1 VNVELETL
9 AQAAAHGDGAA
20 WHALWSEIEPIIWG
34 ITGKWQIT
42 GPMCKSDDDRREIV
56 VLVMERLRADGL
68 RRLRAVTESGA
79 LSQSGAFR
87 AWVTTVATRVAIDY
101 VRSRPEHLDPR
112 NRGSGRRWVEVLVGD
127 ESTLRAESTDPVRMA
142 SAEQMLDRAKELLTR
157 DQMVALWY
165 WLDGGDH
172 EVIAH
177 RMRLPSSRHAD
188 RLLRAGLKR
197 LRDRFRDGAAAMR
210 SEETKP

>member
-1 VNVELETL
+1 MKVELETL
-9 AQAAAHGDGAA
+9 AEAASRGDAAA
-20 WHALWSEIEPIIWG
+20 WHALWTEIEPIIWG

-56 VLVMERLRADGL
+56 VRVMERLRADQL
-68 RRLRAVTESGA
+68 RRLRAVTASGA
-79 LSQSGAFR
+79 LDRPGAFR

-112 NRGSGRRWVEVLVGD
+112 NRGGGRRWVEVLVG
-127 ESTLRAESTDPVRMA
+127 EEGSLRAQTTDPLRLA
-142 SAEQMLDRAKELLTR
+142 SAEQMLDRARELLTR

-177 RMRLPSSRHAD
+177 RMRLANAKQAE

-197 LRDRFRDGAAAMR
+197 LRDRFRQGAAQA
-210 SEETKP
+210 SVEETKP

>member
-1 VNVELETL
+1 VKVELERL
-9 AQAAAHGDGAA
+9 AEAAALGDAAA
-20 WHALWSEIEPIIWG
+20 WHALWSEIEPILWG

-42 GPMCKSDDDRREIV
+42 GPLCKSDDDRREIV
-56 VLVMERLRADGL
+56 VRVMERLRADDL
-68 RRLRAVTESGA
+68 RRLRAVTQSGA

-112 NRGSGRRWVEVLVGD
+112 NRAGGRRWVEVLVGD
-127 ESTLRAESTDPVRMA
+127 EATLRAQSADPARMA

-177 RMRLPSSRHAD
+177 RMRLPSSKHAE

-197 LRDRFRDGAAAMR
+197 LRDRFRDGAAQALT
-210 SEETKP
+210 EETKP

>member
-1 VNVELETL
+1 MTAELEAL
-9 AQAAAHGDGAA
+9 ARAASGGDAAA
-20 WHALWSEIEPIIWG
+20 WHALWTEIEPIVWG

-42 GPMCKSDDDRREIV
+42 GPMCRNEDDRREIV
-56 VLVMERLRADGL
+56 VRVMERLRADGL
-68 RRLRAVTESGA
+68 RRLRAVAASSA
-79 LSQSGAFR
+79 LQRPGSFR

-127 ESTLRAESTDPVRMA
+127 EATLRSENADPLRMA
-142 SAEQMLDRAKELLTR
+142 AAEQMLDRAKDLLTR

-177 RMRLPSSRHAD
+177 RMRLGSAQHAE

-197 LRDRFRDGAAAMR
+197 LRDRYRDANDPVNAED
-210 SEETKP
+210 STP

>member
-1 VNVELETL
+1 MKVELERL
-9 AQAAAHGDGAA
+9 AEAAALGDAAA
-20 WHALWSEIEPIIWG
+20 WQALWAEIEPIVWG

-56 VLVMERLRADGL
+56 IRVMERLRADRL
-68 RRLRAVTESGA
+68 RRLRAVAQSGA
-79 LSQSGAFR
+79 LNQGGAFR

-112 NRGSGRRWVEVLVGD
+112 NRAGGRRWVEVLVGD
-127 ESTLRAESTDPVRMA
+127 DASLRAPSTDPLRMA
-142 SAEQMLDRAKELLTR
+142 AAEQMLDRAHDLLTR

-177 RMRLPSSRHAD
+177 RMRLGNPKQAE

-197 LRDRFRDGAAAMR
+197 LRDRFRDGADALRAG
-210 SEETKP
+210 ETKP